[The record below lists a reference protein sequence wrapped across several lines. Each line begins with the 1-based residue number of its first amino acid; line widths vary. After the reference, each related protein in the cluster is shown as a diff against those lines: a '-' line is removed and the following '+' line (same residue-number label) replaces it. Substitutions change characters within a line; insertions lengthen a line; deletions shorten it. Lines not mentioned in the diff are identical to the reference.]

1 MKIKILLLM
10 AFAYLAQTAIA
21 ETKIHEVQPYPASG
35 PEVLVIWGTD
45 FNDPSIYFGTHLAPL
60 NISADQSQCAIM
72 TANPAPPLD
81 PMDFDCIVV
90 DLPVVDNG
98 VPNVPSGDYLL
109 KIFAEGGMNVCGDT
123 KPSSLT
129 FLYQP
134 KDCSGFN
141 SQTDAS
147 CSGNMTGS
155 IDAPTFTFFDK
166 DADKWSASQ
175 DGDLVTF
182 TSSGDKWGNKLS
194 VLIDDG
200 TFSQEVS
207 LHTSCSQPLVLGEEF
222 GSLELM
228 DFIGNGGTTTMQ
240 MDLYD
245 LTLGAVGPEGP
256 QGDPGPKGD
265 TGDQGPQ
272 GVQGKLGDTGAQG
285 VQGKVGDTG
294 AQGVQGKVGDTGAQG
309 VQGVQGKK
317 GDTGDDSI
325 VPGPQGVQGK
335 KGDTGADG
343 SDGIGTNIMC
353 FAGDQTVSTGGK
365 FTGLGQQAGDHD
377 SVGVISP
384 FDAGALVVKLVAK
397 AAQGGSGGNS
407 GIAVLHN
414 DAGPLSSECVLLG
427 DPTSSTC
434 SIPVTGTLTELD
446 SLSIFFKTDGGSWAG
461 VSACILVDP
470 DGI

>member
-1 MKIKILLLM
+1 M
-10 AFAYLAQTAIA
+10 
-21 ETKIHEVQPYPASG
+21 
-35 PEVLVIWGTD
+35 
-45 FNDPSIYFGTHLAPL
+45 
-60 NISADQSQCAIM
+60 
-72 TANPAPPLD
+72 
-81 PMDFDCIVV
+81 
-90 DLPVVDNG
+90 
-98 VPNVPSGDYLL
+98 
-109 KIFAEGGMNVCGDT
+109 
-123 KPSSLT
+123 
-129 FLYQP
+129 
-134 KDCSGFN
+134 
-141 SQTDAS
+141 
-147 CSGNMTGS
+147 
-155 IDAPTFTFFDK
+155 
-166 DADKWSASQ
+166 
-175 DGDLVTF
+175 
-182 TSSGDKWGNKLS
+182 
-194 VLIDDG
+194 
-200 TFSQEVS
+200 
-207 LHTSCSQPLVLGEEF
+207 
-222 GSLELM
+222 
-228 DFIGNGGTTTMQ
+228 
-240 MDLYD
+240 
-245 LTLGAVGPEGP
+245 
-256 QGDPGPKGD
+256 
-265 TGDQGPQ
+265 
-272 GVQGKLGDTGAQG
+272 
-285 VQGKVGDTG
+285 QGKVGDTG